1 MRFSLLATLA
11 ALGSV
16 AVAQLGPTEVV
27 ANVNALTDKCKSLV
41 APAQQLSIVN
51 APLLLIGQGPWVVR
65 VLLYLLSLLKL
76 LWFDTVADMNRR
88 SSPGLPRS
96 SSRPPAS

>member
-1 MRFSLLATLA
+1 MRFSILATLA

-16 AVAQLGPTEVV
+16 AVAQLRPAVV
-27 ANVNALTDKCKSLV
+27 VTNINTLTNKCKVLI

-65 VLLYLLSLLKL
+65 VLFFLPSLLTP
-76 LWFDTVADMNRR
+76 LWFDTVADM
-88 SSPGLPRS
+88 SMTPTVGHHWVC
-96 SSRPPAS
+96 